1 MNKQELIKLI
11 NTLKISKSEFW
22 VICSGSLVLR
32 DLCLE
37 AADLDIAVTNIGME
51 QLRQNYELKKIK
63 ERFYSIGDNIEC
75 VDVGKKIHQKY
86 QPEKIGDI
94 YVQNIFDYLEYLEA
108 SNRQKDK
115 DRIPMV
121 KTYIKEKYNKN

>member
-11 NTLKISKSEFW
+11 STLKIDREEFW

-32 DLCLE
+32 DLLPD
-37 AADLDIAVTNIGME
+37 AGDLDIAVTNIGME
-51 QLRQNYELKKIK
+51 QLRQNYKLKKIK
-63 ERFYSIGDNIEC
+63 ERFYSISDNVEC

>member
-11 NTLKISKSEFW
+11 STLKIDREEFW

-32 DLCLE
+32 DLLPD
-37 AADLDIAVTNIGME
+37 AGDLDIAVTNIGME

-63 ERFYSIGDNIEC
+63 ERFYSISDNIEC
-75 VDVGKKIHQKY
+75 VDVGKKVHQKY

>member
-11 NTLKISKSEFW
+11 STLKIDREEFW

-32 DLCLE
+32 DLLSD
-37 AADLDIAVTNIGME
+37 AGDLDIAVTNIGME
-51 QLRQNYELKKIK
+51 QLRQNYKLKKIK
-63 ERFYSIGDNIEC
+63 ERFYSISDNIEC

>member
-11 NTLKISKSEFW
+11 STLKIDREEFW

-32 DLCLE
+32 DLLPD
-37 AADLDIAVTNIGME
+37 AGDLDIAVTNIGME

>member
-11 NTLKISKSEFW
+11 STLKIDREEFW
-22 VICSGSLVLR
+22 VICSGALVLR
-32 DLCLE
+32 NLLPD
-37 AADLDIAVTNIGME
+37 AGDLDIAVTNIGME

-63 ERFYSIGDNIEC
+63 ERFYSISDNIEC
-75 VDVGKKIHQKY
+75 VDVGKKVHQKY

>member
-11 NTLKISKSEFW
+11 STLKIDREEFW

-32 DLCLE
+32 DLLPD
-37 AADLDIAVTNIGME
+37 AGDLDIAVTNIGME

-63 ERFYSIGDNIEC
+63 ERFYSISDNIEC

>member
-11 NTLKISKSEFW
+11 STLKIDREEFW
-22 VICSGSLVLR
+22 VICSGALVLR
-32 DLCLE
+32 DLLPD
-37 AADLDIAVTNIGME
+37 AGDLDIAVTNIGME
-51 QLRQNYELKKIK
+51 QLRQNYKLKKIK
-63 ERFYSIGDNIEC
+63 ERFYSISDNVEC

>member
-11 NTLKISKSEFW
+11 NTLKIHKSEFW
-22 VICSGSLVLR
+22 AICSGSLVLR

-37 AADLDIAVTNIGME
+37 ATDLDIAVTNEGME
-51 QLRQNYELKKIK
+51 ELRQNYELQQIK

-86 QPEKIGDI
+86 QPEQIGDI
-94 YVQNIFDYLEYLEA
+94 YVQNIFDYLEYLES
-108 SNRQKDK
+108 SNRKKDK
-115 DRIPMV
+115 DRIPLV
-121 KTYIKEKYNKN
+121 KRYIKERYYKK

>member
-11 NTLKISKSEFW
+11 STLKIDREEFW

-32 DLCLE
+32 DLLPD
-37 AADLDIAVTNIGME
+37 AGDLDIAVTNIGME

-63 ERFYSIGDNIEC
+63 ERFYSISDNVEC